1 MSCKELQEEELEVL
15 RSIYDGD
22 EHFRE
27 LSPTKFQYK
36 VTEQGENRSYLLEI
50 SWSENY
56 PNSKPNVNLD
66 AFYNKYL
73 KPEVK
78 TEIVSRVLE
87 EAEQLLGMPMTYT
100 LLEWAKEN
108 SEKLLQNQ
116 PEHLT
121 ATEDG
126 LSTKDTSAVT
136 VPLLLLLSGA
146 RGCITKKKPQLTKQ
160 QKRKMFD
167 RLDAKGEKPRGW
179 DWVDVV
185 KHLSQTGGSKSN
197 ATETSNS

>member
-1 MSCKELQEEELEVL
+1 MYSTLCLSTGSECFSLLKKEC
-15 RSIYDGD
+15 
-22 EHFRE
+22 
-27 LSPTKFQYK
+27 LSS
-36 VTEQGENRSYLLEI
+36 VTEHGENRSYLLEI

-56 PNSKPNVNLD
+56 PNSKPDVNLD

-78 TEIVSRVLE
+78 TEIVSKVLE

-108 SEKLLQNQ
+108 SEKLLENQ
-116 PEHLT
+116 PEQST
-121 ATEDG
+121 ATEDS
-126 LSTKDTSAVT
+126 LSTKDTNVHT
-136 VPLLLLLSGA
+136 VPEPEGA
-146 RGCITKKKPQLTKQ
+146 VSKKKKPQLTKQ

-179 DWVDVV
+179 DWVDIV

-197 ATETSNS
+197 TTESSNS

>member
-116 PEHLT
+116 PVHLT

-136 VPLLLLLSGA
+136 VPEQEGA
-146 RGCITKKKPQLTKQ
+146 VSQKKKPQLTKQ